1 MEFRRQNNGL
11 LMPGKKLVPPSTCDT
26 LMVSNFIGFGGAAA
40 SAAQNDTLLQILTDL
55 SLTANLELCLDAGD
69 GNSYTSGAKWLD
81 VSGNGIDFH
90 FGAAAGADTD
100 DPTFNGTADGRSS
113 AEYMSGDGGDF
124 FRYDSTNETF
134 MKNWHKN
141 NSDFT
146 AMIVYRQD
154 NPAVGNSSLIGN
166 EGGSNNN
173 AGMRWKGVGSG
184 GLVQWDA
191 ADDNGSPSAF
201 SYTSTADAADDG
213 TTFSFVSITI
223 EEAAGGS
230 ASFINIDGTEETF
243 DGTFTS
249 PTANDPTYTT
259 EIMATGNGAAIAP
272 NNFAVACVA
281 VWSSGLTQANVED
294 IRTNLMTR
302 FA

>member
-100 DPTFNGTADGRSS
+100 DPTFFGTADGRSS

-124 FRYDSTNETF
+124 FRYDSANETF
-134 MKNWHKN
+134 MNNWHKN

-146 AMIVYRQD
+146 AIIVAYHPTGCGSNQ
-154 NPAVGNSSLIGN
+154 GLIGN
-166 EGGSNNN
+166 EHNSNSNQ
-173 AGMRWKGVGSG
+173 GMRWKLAEGSG
-184 GLVQWDA
+184 QQWDA
-191 ADDNGSPSAF
+191 ARAGSPSAF
-201 SYTSTADAADDG
+201 SHSSSGTETLDAWNFHA
-213 TTFSFVSITI
+213 ITI
-223 EEAAGGS
+223 EEAAAGT
-230 ASFINIDGTEETF
+230 ASHARTNATEDTF

-249 PTANDPTYTT
+249 PSASNADEVT
-259 EIMATGNGAAIAP
+259 EIMSLGGGGTPGIMSSGSR
-272 NNFAVACVA
+272 VACVA
-281 VWSSGLTQANVED
+281 VWSAGLTTTNVSD
-294 IRTNLMTR
+294 IRTQIMAR